1 MRLCLALTIA
11 VLCAGCASNQPE
23 PDPEARACLPER
35 KLIRGTPSEQLT
47 QLTERARVFSECM
60 QAKGYVLDETALD
73 NEMIRK
79 EFVLNADARYGD
91 PQQALDI
98 HRQELILQ
106 PVYWNKSGPVTATP
120 SS

>member
-11 VLCAGCASNQPE
+11 VLCTGCAGNPPE
-23 PDPEARACLPER
+23 PDPEVRACLPKRER
-35 KLIRGTPSEQLT
+35 IRGTPPERLA
-47 QLTERARVFSECM
+47 QLTERARGFSACM
-60 QAKGYVLDETALD
+60 QARGYAMDHAALD

-79 EFVLNADARYGD
+79 EFVLNADTRYGD

-98 HRQELILQ
+98 YRQELILQ
-106 PVYWNKSGPVTATP
+106 PVYWNRSMPESGAP

>member
-23 PDPEARACLPER
+23 PDPETRACLPER
-35 KLIRGTPSEQLT
+35 RLIRGTPPERLT

-60 QAKGYVLDETALD
+60 QAKGYVIDEVALD
-73 NEMIRK
+73 NEITRK
-79 EFVLNADARYGD
+79 EFVLNADVRYGD

-106 PVYWNKSGPVTATP
+106 PVYWKKSGSVSATP